1 MPSRASSL
9 IHSDSGCVRPEDVR
23 TGRDGRMDDLVAQ
36 LMDITRQSLR
46 RAAITGGRQAWSHHL
61 SDDTA
66 LNTVRRRGDL
76 CDPACRARRRSL
88 RMVRTTRRPSLQA
101 LRLLTP

>member
-9 IHSDSGCVRPEDVR
+9 IRSDSGCVQPEDVR

-36 LMDITRQSLR
+36 LMNITGQSLR